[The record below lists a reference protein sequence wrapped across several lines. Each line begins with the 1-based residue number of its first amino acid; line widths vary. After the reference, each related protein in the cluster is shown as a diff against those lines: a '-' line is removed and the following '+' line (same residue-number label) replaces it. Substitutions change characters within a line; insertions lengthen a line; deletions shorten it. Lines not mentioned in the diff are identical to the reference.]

1 MLPQN
6 IINLEKRNKIIGKV
20 FHLFYKDLNTI
31 VLFYSDLNIPIA
43 WGSKTVIIGIL
54 KKINEEMN
62 TPVTTKVTVYSYI
75 LSSEGFRKIQTY
87 NGPIEN
93 IGKYLIRY

>member
-31 VLFYSDLNIPIA
+31 VLFDSDLNIPIA

>member
-31 VLFYSDLNIPIA
+31 VLFDSDLNIPIA

-54 KKINEEMN
+54 KKINEEMY
-62 TPVTTKVTVYSYI
+62 TTVTTKVTVYSYI

>member
-31 VLFYSDLNIPIA
+31 VLFDSDLNIPIA

-62 TPVTTKVTVYSYI
+62 TQVTTKVTVYSYI